1 MARMTLTG
9 ALRSESVRL
18 RRSPLIALHIVL
30 ALAVGVA
37 AGLYFATTPWDSKL
51 AFDAF
56 VQLLGAGAPLLVG
69 LACGL
74 SADTERAAGDY
85 ANMFGMPSRRIALA
99 AKVISLLGLG
109 VCAAALAV
117 GSFAAVMTVFSRPLP
132 VWWAAVDAVLGIG
145 AGSAACYVLGL
156 FCALKWGRNITI
168 GVGAAG
174 LVVALMSVGGL
185 ANGLVTGTL
194 SGAMSGGPVAW
205 LFLVWPLRLASL
217 IVELAIAPGAALSRS
232 LGETLFACIA
242 VTAVVV
248 ILAGVLIDR
257 FEDAKHTAE

>member
-1 MARMTLTG
+1 MTLAG

-18 RRSPLIALHIVL
+18 RRSSLIALHIAL

-74 SADTERAAGDY
+74 STDVERAAGDY
-85 ANMFGMPSRRIALA
+85 ANMFGVPSRRIALA

-117 GSFAAVMTVFSRPLP
+117 GSFSVVMTAFSRPLP
-132 VWWAAVDAVLGIG
+132 AWWSVVSAVLGVG
-145 AGSAACYVLGL
+145 TGSVACYVLGL

-194 SGAMSGGPVAW
+194 STATSGGPVVW

-217 IVELAIAPGAALSRS
+217 VVEMAIAPGAALAWS

-242 VTAVVV
+242 ATAVIV
-248 ILAGVLIDR
+248 ILAGILIDR

>member
-1 MARMTLTG
+1 MAGMTLAG

-18 RRSPLIALHIVL
+18 RRSPLIALHIAL

-74 SADTERAAGDY
+74 SADVERAAGDY

-99 AKVISLLGLG
+99 AKVIFLLRLG

-117 GSFAAVMTVFSRPLP
+117 GSFSAVMTAFSRPLP
-132 VWWAAVDAVLGIG
+132 AWWSVVSAVLGVG
-145 AGSAACYVLGL
+145 TGSVACYVLGL

-194 SGAMSGGPVAW
+194 SAATSGGPAAW

-217 IVELAIAPGAALSRS
+217 VVEMAIAPGAALARS
-232 LGETLFACIA
+232 LGETFFACIA

-248 ILAGVLIDR
+248 ILAGILIDR